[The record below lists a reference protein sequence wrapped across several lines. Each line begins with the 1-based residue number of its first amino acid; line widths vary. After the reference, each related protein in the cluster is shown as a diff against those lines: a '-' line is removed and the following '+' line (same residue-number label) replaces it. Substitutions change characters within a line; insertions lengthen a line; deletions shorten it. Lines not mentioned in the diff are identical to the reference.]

1 MLTIENILK
10 LEGRPLADG
19 WTIQLI
25 YEATH
30 NDTYIFE
37 LVKDLG
43 MGGFTT
49 RCKIALERTGI
60 RGVGSPN
67 LSYFF
72 ILNSKRTNVCVT
84 ADFIADKDNMIN
96 QLEYILMNR
105 EKL

>member
-10 LEGRPLADG
+10 IQNQDLVDG
-19 WTIQLI
+19 WKIQLV

-37 LVKDLG
+37 LVRDLG

-49 RCKIALERTGI
+49 RCKIALERNGI
-60 RGVGSPN
+60 KFEEN
-67 LSYFF
+67 DIAYFF
-72 ILNSKRTNVCVT
+72 IYNSKRTDVCVT
-84 ADFIADKDNMIN
+84 ADWLADKDNMVD
-96 QLEYILMNR
+96 QLNYILTNK

>member
-25 YEATH
+25 YEGRP
-30 NDTYIFE
+30 DTYIFE

-43 MGGFTT
+43 LGGFTT
-49 RCKIALERTGI
+49 RHKIMLERTGI

-72 ILNSKRTNVCVT
+72 IFNSYRTNVCVT

-96 QLEYILMNR
+96 QLEYILMNS